1 MLQQTSWLI
10 TIILVTLLAIIFLF
24 IASSAAKSKEDYA
37 PVQKSAY
44 LLRTKLFVLSLLVL
58 IPIIGY
64 SLTKLPYD
72 ITMASNERVKIVT
85 AVGHQWYWE
94 LSDMTAS
101 VKEDVI
107 YKVTSADVNH
117 GFAIYNADLEVIA
130 QTQAMPT
137 YTNELRVRYPKPG
150 RYKILCLEYC
160 GLAHHVMSTEI
171 TVSP

>member
-1 MLQQTSWLI
+1 
-10 TIILVTLLAIIFLF
+10 
-24 IASSAAKSKEDYA
+24 
-37 PVQKSAY
+37 
-44 LLRTKLFVLSLLVL
+44 
-58 IPIIGY
+58 
-64 SLTKLPYD
+64 
-72 ITMASNERVKIVT
+72 
-85 AVGHQWYWE
+85 
-94 LSDMTAS
+94 MTAS

-160 GLAHHVMSTEI
+160 GLAHHAMITEI

>member
-85 AVGHQWYWE
+85 AVGHQWYW
-94 LSDMTAS
+94 
-101 VKEDVI
+101 
-107 YKVTSADVNH
+107 
-117 GFAIYNADLEVIA
+117 
-130 QTQAMPT
+130 
-137 YTNELRVRYPKPG
+137 
-150 RYKILCLEYC
+150 
-160 GLAHHVMSTEI
+160 
-171 TVSP
+171 